1 MPTAKRGSTMNDHPH
16 RSPSL
21 AHTLRR
27 RELLARAAQMGIAL
41 PTLGALAS
49 ACGGSS
55 SSSSGGGSSASA
67 PPTGT
72 AVVLNYDGWMG
83 KHTVA
88 DFKTKYPG
96 ANLKQASESSISTG
110 AVVPALKA
118 NLSTYDGAL
127 GDQAVVGQA
136 IAADVLQPLDWSK
149 IPNIKNVDEKFRQA
163 YSHGVPSDYGK
174 TGIGYRTDLVSEDI
188 TSWADVWNLAEKYS
202 NKIVFIDLDRDC
214 IGSALKYKGHS
225 VNSTDEGELNDAL
238 QALLQI
244 KPHLQA
250 LKSYNIGAGLAK
262 GSYAI
267 AMDWDYDVA
276 LSQADNSNIKWV
288 LPSEGASAYLEGFFA
303 VKDTPDLGVFE
314 EFFNFFLE
322 PQQYADFVN
331 TTGTAYVSDAATPYI
346 KKAISSNPALIV
358 DPATLANVEFE
369 NYLGEA
375 TATYNKIW
383 DEFKSA

>member
-1 MPTAKRGSTMNDHPH
+1 MSEQYPYNH
-16 RSPSL
+16 RPV
-21 AHTLRR
+21 AAARTLRR
-27 RELLARAAQMGIAL
+27 RELLQRAAQLGVAL
-41 PTLGALAS
+41 PALGALGA

-55 SSSSGGGSSASA
+55 SSSGATSSG

-72 AVVLNYDGWMG
+72 AVLLNYDGWMG
-83 KHTVA
+83 KNTVA
-88 DFKTKYPG
+88 EFEAKYPG
-96 ANLKQASESSISTG
+96 AGIKQASLGSISSG
-110 AVVPALKA
+110 AIVPAIKA
-118 NLSTYDGAL
+118 NLSTYDAAL
-127 GDQAVVGQA
+127 GDVAAVGQG
-136 IAADVLQPLDWSK
+136 IAADVIQPLDWSK
-149 IPNIKNVDEKFRQA
+149 ISNIKNVDEKFRKG
-163 YSHGVPSDYGK
+163 YPHGIPTDYGK
-174 TGIGYRTDLVSEDI
+174 TGIGYRADLVPEGI

-202 NKIVFIDLDRDC
+202 NKIVFIDLDRDT

-225 VNSTDEGELNDAL
+225 VNTTDEGELNDAL

-267 AMDWDYDVA
+267 AMDWDYDIA
-276 LSQADNSNIKWV
+276 LAQADNSNIKWV
-288 LPSEGASAYLEGFFA
+288 VPSEGAAAYLEGFFA
-303 VKDTPDLGVFE
+303 VKDTPQLGVLE

-322 PQQYADFVN
+322 PKQYADFVN

-346 KKAISSNPALIV
+346 KKSISSNPALVV
-358 DPATLANVEFE
+358 DPATLSNVEFE

-375 TATYNKIW
+375 TAAYNKVW

>member
-1 MPTAKRGSTMNDHPH
+1 MSDQPDLDHP
-16 RSPSL
+16 PTP
-21 AHTLRR
+21 AAAGLRR
-27 RELLARAAQMGIAL
+27 RELLARAAQLGVAL
-41 PTLGALAS
+41 PALGALSA

-55 SSSSGGGSSASA
+55 SSSGSSGGGPTSSA

-72 AVVLNYDGWMG
+72 AVLLNYDGWMG
-83 KHTVA
+83 KNTVA
-88 DFKTKYPG
+88 DFRTAFPG
-96 ANLKQASESSISTG
+96 ANIKQASLSSISSG
-110 AVVPALKA
+110 AIVPAIKA
-118 NLSTYDGAL
+118 NLSTYDSAL
-127 GDQAVVGQA
+127 GDVAAVGQA

-149 IPNIKNVDEKFRQA
+149 IPNIKNVDQKFREG
-163 YSHGVPSDYGK
+163 YPHGIPTDYGK
-174 TGIGYRTDLVSEDI
+174 TGIGYRADLVPEGI

-214 IGSALKYKGHS
+214 IGSALKYRGHS
-225 VNSTDEGELNDAL
+225 VNTTDEGELNDAL
-238 QALLQI
+238 QALLKI

-262 GSYAI
+262 GSSVI

-276 LSQADNSNIKWV
+276 LAQAENSNIKWV

-303 VKDTPDLGVFE
+303 VKDTPHLDVLE
-314 EFFNFFLE
+314 AFFNFFLE

-331 TTGTAYVSDAATPYI
+331 TTGTAYVSDAATPYVR
-346 KKAISSNPALIV
+346 KSISSNPALIV

-375 TATYNKIW
+375 TATYTKIW

>member
-1 MPTAKRGSTMNDHPH
+1 MNAHPH
-16 RSPSL
+16 RSTSL
-21 AHTLRR
+21 ARTLRR
-27 RELLARAAQMGIAL
+27 RDLLARAAQMGIAL
-41 PTLGALAS
+41 PTLGALAA

-55 SSSSGGGSSASA
+55 SSSSGGGGSSSSG

-72 AVVLNYDGWMG
+72 AVLLNYDGWMG
-83 KHTVA
+83 KHTVD

-96 ANLKQASESSISTG
+96 ANIKQASLSSISSG
-110 AVVPALKA
+110 AIVPALKA
-118 NLSTYDGAL
+118 NLSTYDAAL
-127 GDQAVVGQA
+127 GDQAAVGQGL
-136 IAADVLQPLDWSK
+136 AADVIQPLDWSK
-149 IPNIKNVDEKFRQA
+149 IPNIKNVDSKFRSS
-163 YSHGVPSDYGK
+163 YSHGIPTDYGK
-174 TGIGYRTDLVSEDI
+174 VGIGYRTDMVSEDI

-202 NKIVFIDLDRDC
+202 NQIVFIDLDRDC
-214 IGSALKYKGHS
+214 IGSALLYKGHS
-225 VNSTDEGELNDAL
+225 VNTTDESELNDGL

-250 LKSYNIGAGLAK
+250 VKGYNIGAGLAK

-267 AMDWDYDVA
+267 AMDWDYDIA
-276 LSQADNSNIKWV
+276 LAQADNPNIKWV
-288 LPSEGASAYLEGFFA
+288 LASEGAAAYLEGFFA
-303 VKDTPDLGVFE
+303 VKDTPQLEVLE
-314 EFFNFFLE
+314 AFFNFFLE

-346 KKAISSNPALIV
+346 KKSISSNPALIV

-375 TATYNKIW
+375 TANYNKVW

>member
-1 MPTAKRGSTMNDHPH
+1 MSDQQDPRYRPAP
-16 RSPSL
+16 L
-21 AHTLRR
+21 ARTLRR
-27 RELLARAAQMGIAL
+27 RELLQRAAQLGVAL
-41 PTLGALAS
+41 PALGALSA

-55 SSSSGGGSSASA
+55 TEKSSSSGPAA

-72 AVVLNYDGWMG
+72 AVLLNYDGWMG
-83 KHTVA
+83 KNTVA
-88 DFKTKYPG
+88 DFKAKYPG
-96 ANLKQASESSISTG
+96 ANLKQASLSSISSG
-110 AVVPALKA
+110 SIVPAIKA
-118 NLSTYDGAL
+118 NLSTYDAAL
-127 GDQAVVGQA
+127 GDVAAVGQGL
-136 IAADVLQPLDWSK
+136 AADVIQPLDWSK
-149 IPNIKNVDEKFRQA
+149 IPNIANVDEKFRKG
-163 YSHGVPSDYGK
+163 YPHGIPTDYGK
-174 TGIGYRTDLVSEDI
+174 TGIGYRADLVPEGI

-214 IGSALKYKGHS
+214 IGSALKYKGYS
-225 VNSTDEGELNDAL
+225 ANTTDENELNQGL

-267 AMDWDYDVA
+267 AMDWDYDIA
-276 LSQADNSNIKWV
+276 LAQAENPNIKWV

-303 VKDTPDLGVFE
+303 VKDTPHLEVLE
-314 EFFNFFLE
+314 AFFNFFLE
-322 PQQYADFVN
+322 PKQYADFVN
-331 TTGTAYVSDAATPYI
+331 TTGTAFVSNAATPYI
-346 KKAISSNPALIV
+346 KKSISSNPALIV